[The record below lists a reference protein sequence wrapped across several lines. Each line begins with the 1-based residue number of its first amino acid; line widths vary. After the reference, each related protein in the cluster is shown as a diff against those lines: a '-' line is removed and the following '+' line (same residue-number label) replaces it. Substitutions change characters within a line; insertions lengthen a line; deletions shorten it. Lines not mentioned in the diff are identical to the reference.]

1 MACYEVIFICQS
13 IFSTSGV
20 RGVYQRRTQVLI
32 PSHIHHVRI
41 SIHTLPPSHL
51 TQHTL
56 PPSYLTQHIL
66 PPSHRSGVTMDP
78 PASSATGVEGLSSNS
93 AMVLHGGDQGAG
105 FPSMPVQDTDKQER
119 IERYVRM
126 SISNQVEQQLLSQQN
141 KAPVSV
147 GIF

>member
-1 MACYEVIFICQS
+1 
-13 IFSTSGV
+13 
-20 RGVYQRRTQVLI
+20 
-32 PSHIHHVRI
+32 
-41 SIHTLPPSHL
+41 
-51 TQHTL
+51 
-56 PPSYLTQHIL
+56 
-66 PPSHRSGVTMDP
+66 MDP

-93 AMVLHGGDQGAG
+93 AMVLHGGDQGGG